1 MNAYDVVQTGTLVHH
16 AVQNSNINLNTLYTH
31 GNVDIHSTAIRLGD
45 LVIALTTGVFA
56 YILLIGT
63 FVYAFITL
71 VLVYYQN
78 DDKSSLDAR
87 NLLKFLF
94 KPTLLLISGLLI
106 LNLLSLFLNWYNID
120 LYKEIQFF
128 FEARYDILINNIQ
141 ATHKLMPFAKSVL
154 IVLDLV
160 SKFAFWSL
168 VFVHIF
174 LYLSTV
180 LIMFAI
186 LVAKS
191 KKENTDSVIKK
202 VFAAGFVFIVGV
214 VSVSIFDGFTNH
226 VLFKEN
232 PNIQNIGIVS
242 NISDA
247 DKKSFRHFANLGL
260 NGIR

>member
-1 MNAYDVVQTGTLVHH
+1 MNAYEVVQTGTLVHH

-31 GNVDIHSTAIRLGD
+31 GNVDIHSAAIRLGD
-45 LVIALTTGVFA
+45 LVIALTTGTFA

-63 FVYAFITL
+63 FVYAFVTL

-78 DDKSSLDAR
+78 DDKSALDAR

-94 KPTLLLISGLLI
+94 KPTLLLISELLI
-106 LNLLSLFLNWYNID
+106 LNLIGLFLKWYNID

-128 FEARYDILINNIQ
+128 FEARYDVLIDNIQ

-180 LIMFAI
+180 LIMFAV
-186 LVAKS
+186 LVVKP
-191 KKENTDSVIKK
+191 KKESADLAVKK
-202 VFAAGFVFIVGV
+202 VFAAGFIFIVSV
-214 VSVSIFDGFTNH
+214 VSISIFDSFTNN

-232 PNIQNIGIVS
+232 PNIQNIGVVTDI
-242 NISDA
+242 NNA
-247 DKKSFRHFANLGL
+247 DKKSFKYFANLGL

>member
-45 LVIALTTGVFA
+45 LVIALTTGTFA
-56 YILLIGT
+56 YLLLVGA
-63 FVYAFITL
+63 FVYAFVTL

-78 DDKSSLDAR
+78 DDKSALDAR

-106 LNLLSLFLNWYNID
+106 LNILNLFLHWYNID

-128 FEARYDILINNIQ
+128 FEARYDILTSNIQ
-141 ATHKLMPFAKSVL
+141 ATHKLMPFAQSVL

-174 LYLSTV
+174 LYISTV

-191 KKENTDSVIKK
+191 KKDNADSVIKK
-202 VFAAGFVFIVGV
+202 VFAAGFVFIVGI
-214 VSVSIFDGFTNH
+214 VSISIFDSFANH

-232 PNIQNIGIVS
+232 PNIQHIGVVADI
-242 NISDA
+242 NDA
-247 DKKSFRHFANLGL
+247 DKKSFKYFANLGL
-260 NGIR
+260 NGLR